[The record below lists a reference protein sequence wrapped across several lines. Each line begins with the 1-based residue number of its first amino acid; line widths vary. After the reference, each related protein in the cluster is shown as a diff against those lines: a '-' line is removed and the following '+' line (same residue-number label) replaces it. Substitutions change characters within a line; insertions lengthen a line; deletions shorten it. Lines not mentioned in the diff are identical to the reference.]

1 MRRLF
6 VFMFAL
12 LAACALHAQ
21 GVPTPPGVVVA
32 HCPADCGKYI
42 GSPSI
47 AVLPDGSYVASH
59 DEFGPKS
66 AEYKSAITFIFR
78 STDRGATW
86 NKIARIEGA
95 FWSTLFVNGGALYLI
110 GTNKAHGNVVI
121 RRSTDGGVNWSVPS
135 DRRNG
140 LLVEGE
146 YHTAPTPVAIA
157 GGRVWRAVEYATG
170 KSIKWPERYSAV
182 MLSAP
187 VDSDLL
193 DAGNWTRSENFYPD
207 MTWLDG
213 GFKGWL
219 EGNAVAC
226 ADGSVADV
234 LRVHVGR
241 SAEEYCA
248 VLKSDRKGRKMS
260 FDGLYPMNGGSKKFT
275 IRYDAASGLYW
286 SIVNYVG
293 ADGEGLY
300 PDRVRNRL
308 VLASSKDLETWTMHR
323 LLVSHP
329 DVVKHGFQYVDW
341 TFDGD
346 DIIYVV
352 RTAFE
357 EPDGTPACNYHNA
370 NYMTFDRISD
380 FRSCTNELYE

>member
-6 VFMFAL
+6 ILVTAVCVVCMTR
-12 LAACALHAQ
+12 AQ
-21 GVPTPPGVVVA
+21 DVLSLPGVVVA

-66 AEYKSAITFIFR
+66 AEYKSGITFIYR
-78 STDRGATW
+78 STDGGATW

-95 FWSTLFVNGGALYLI
+95 FWSTLFVNGNALYLM

-135 DRRNG
+135 DPQNG

-146 YHTAPTPVAIA
+146 YHTAPTPVIVA

-170 KSIKWPERYSAV
+170 KSVKWPERYSAV

-187 VDSDLL
+187 SGSDLL
-193 DAGNWTRSENFYPD
+193 DAGNWTRSESFYPD

-241 SAEEYCA
+241 SADEYCA
-248 VLKSDRKGRKMS
+248 VLKADRKGRRMS
-260 FDGLYPMNGGSKKFT
+260 FRGLYPMNGGSKKFT
-275 IRYDAASGLYW
+275 IRYDDVSGRYW
-286 SIVNYVG
+286 SILNYVG
-293 ADGEGLY
+293 SDCRDLY

-308 VLASSKDLETWTMHR
+308 VLASSENLETWTMHR
-323 LLVSHP
+323 LLVFHP

-341 TFDGD
+341 VFDGD
-346 DIIYVV
+346 DVVYVA
-352 RTAFE
+352 RTAFD

-370 NYMTFDRISD
+370 NYMTFGRVSD
-380 FRSCTNELYE
+380 FRNCINECYK